1 MSYFKLLLTLKGIWI
16 RKFIPNYLNLILN
29 IFKMKKLLLLFLA
42 FTTAYSVNA
51 QIETPQPSPLSKLEQ
66 RVGLTDITIEY
77 SRPGVKGR
85 KIFGGLEA
93 YDKVWRT
100 GANARTKIT
109 FSTDA
114 TIDGQTLEAGTY
126 ALFTKPGLET
136 WEVYFYTDYKGGG
149 VPQEWDDSKVALKT
163 TVKPL
168 ELSFSVETMTLD
180 VNNIKTSSATID
192 LVWDKTYVG
201 IPFEVPT
208 DKVVSAAIDEAMSGP
223 KVGDYYASAV
233 YYLQAGKDINKAK
246 EWMDKAMSMIKTPR
260 FWHLRQQSLIYAKA
274 GDKKGAIKLAKESL
288 ADAEEADNSA
298 YINMNKESLKEW
310 GAM

>member
-1 MSYFKLLLTLKGIWI
+1 
-16 RKFIPNYLNLILN
+16 
-29 IFKMKKLLLLFLA
+29 MKKLLLILLA
-42 FTTAYSVNA
+42 FTTVYSVNA

-93 YDKVWRT
+93 FDKIWRT
-100 GANARTKIT
+100 GANSRTKIT

-114 TIDGQTLEAGTY
+114 TINGQTLEAGTY
-126 ALFTKPGLET
+126 AIFAKPGVET

-149 VPQEWDDSKVALKT
+149 VPQEWDDSKVAAKT
-163 TVKPL
+163 MAKPM
-168 ELSFSVETMTLD
+168 ELPFSVETLTLD
-180 VNNIKTSSATID
+180 INNIKTSSATLD
-192 LVWDKTYVG
+192 LIWDKTYIAV
-201 IPFEVPT
+201 PFEVPT
-208 DKVVSAAIDEAMSGP
+208 DKVVSEGIAEVMSGP
-223 KVGDYYASAV
+223 GTRDYYAAAV

-246 EWMDKAMSMIKTPR
+246 EWMDKAMSMTKTPR
-260 FWHLRQQSLIYAKA
+260 FWQLRQQSLIYAKA

-288 ADAEEADNSA
+288 TGAKKSGNSA
-298 YINMNKESLKEW
+298 YINMNTESLKEW